1 MTVDPL
7 KQGVRVTPVA
17 GSLGAQVDGLQLREL
32 SDEGFTVL
40 HQALLDHQVVFV
52 RGQHLTEQEHLDF
65 ASRWGQPMAHPVA
78 RLAGDVRVISPVEDT
93 ADSPPTADQWH
104 SDITYWPEPPK
115 IGVLC
120 ALTLPDAGG
129 DTLWSSL
136 YAAYDALSEPLRTLA
151 DGLCALHAPSAH
163 FVRSWTQRHGSE
175 EGSLIAKYMAG
186 AVLPL
191 VRTHDET
198 GRQALFYT
206 NGMTIQGVAPAEN
219 DLLMELFHNLVSDP
233 NRSLRWRWA
242 EGDVAIWD
250 ERCTNHR
257 ALSDHYPRYRLMRRC
272 TIQGDRPFFRP
283 AGAQKAL
290 IVARAAESIAP
301 GETTK

>member
-1 MTVDPL
+1 MKSLLEDVA
-7 KQGVRVTPVA
+7 VTPVA
-17 GSLGAQVDGLQLREL
+17 GSLGAEVDGLPLRDL
-32 SDEGFTVL
+32 SHEGFAVL
-40 HQALLDHQVVFV
+40 HQALLDHQVLFV

-93 ADSPPTADQWH
+93 VDSPPTADQWH
-104 SDITYWPEPPK
+104 TDITYWPEPPK
-115 IGVLC
+115 IGILC
-120 ALTLPDAGG
+120 ALTLPNAGG

-151 DGLCALHAPSAH
+151 EGLSALHAPSAH

-175 EGSLIAKYMAG
+175 QGSLIEKHMAG
-186 AVLPL
+186 AMLPL

-206 NGMTIQGVAPAEN
+206 GGMTIQGVAPVEN
-219 DLLMELFHNLVSDP
+219 ELLMELFEKLVSEP

-257 ALSDHYPRYRLMRRC
+257 ALSDHYPSYRLMRRC

-283 AGAQKAL
+283 SGAQDPL
-290 IVARAAESIAP
+290 IVASAAEPCTP
-301 GETTK
+301 GEANK